1 MSIQGNESIAEVAN
15 VSRSDSIHER
25 CDIEAPKKPR
35 SEKQIAAFAK
45 CREAMMAKRAAN
57 KQKEEIIVL
66 PVKKVPKK
74 PRRVMVIPDDEE
86 DEDDDIESPPPSP
99 KKKTRS
105 RVKLSKSQPLNQ
117 VYDGPLP
124 FVFSVV

>member
-1 MSIQGNESIAEVAN
+1 MSIQGNESTAEVAN

-66 PVKKVPKK
+66 PVKKLPQK

-86 DEDDDIESPPPSP
+86 DDIESPPPSP